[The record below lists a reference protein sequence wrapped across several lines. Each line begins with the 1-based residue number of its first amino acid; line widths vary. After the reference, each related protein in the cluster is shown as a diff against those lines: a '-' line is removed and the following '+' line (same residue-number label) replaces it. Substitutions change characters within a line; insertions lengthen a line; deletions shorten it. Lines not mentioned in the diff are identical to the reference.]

1 MKKISLVFIMVA
13 ITCHFIQAQD
23 YALQK
28 SWGIGAGALG
38 YTGRYSVD
46 ADLSTK
52 VSYNLNVFYQQHI
65 INNNVWLRGNGVF
78 GQLKGDNTAFENSGA
93 AKGSFSTNMAE
104 LNVLAGLDVFDLSKK
119 KFTPYVAVGVGA
131 YSLLGYKA
139 SNGAAKSNKDKTA
152 FVVPVLGG
160 VAFKATNK
168 IAVFAEGNVR
178 LLNKN
183 LDNVYGAGVSNPNR
197 YYSINL
203 GARFSLNAADIVNK
217 PIW

>member
-1 MKKISLVFIMVA
+1 MKKAGLVFIMMA
-13 ITCHFIQAQD
+13 IACGVIHAQD
-23 YALQK
+23 HELQK
-28 SWGIGAGALG
+28 SWGVGAGALG
-38 YTGRYSVD
+38 YTGRYSVN

-52 VSYNLNVFYQQHI
+52 VSYNVNALYQQHI
-65 INNNVWLRGNGVF
+65 INNNVWVRANGVF
-78 GQLKGDNTAFENSGA
+78 GQLKGDNTSFENSRA

-104 LNVLAGLDVFDLSKK
+104 LSVLAGLDIFDLSKK
-119 KFTPYVAVGVGA
+119 RFTPYVAAGVGA

-139 SNGAAKSNKDKTA
+139 SNGATKPNKDKTA

-183 LDNVYGAGVSNPNR
+183 LDNVYGTGVSNPNR
-197 YYSINL
+197 YYSINI
-203 GARFSLNAADIVNK
+203 GARYSLNASDIVNK